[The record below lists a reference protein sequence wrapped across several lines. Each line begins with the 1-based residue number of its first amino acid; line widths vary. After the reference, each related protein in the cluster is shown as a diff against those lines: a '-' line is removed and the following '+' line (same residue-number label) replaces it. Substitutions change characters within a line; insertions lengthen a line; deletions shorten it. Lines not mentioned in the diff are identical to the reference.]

1 MKKKLFLIDGTALIY
16 RAYYG
21 LIRNPLY
28 TSTGINTSA
37 MFGTFNMFLS
47 FLQRYNPEYM
57 LISFDLKEKTFRS
70 KLDPNYKINRPPTPP
85 EMIEQFE
92 PIRDFFVLAGVKEVS
107 ISGYEADDILGSVA
121 EQYKSEFDVVI
132 VTGDKDFAQI
142 VDDNIVLFDPKK
154 EIIINREKVIEKYGV
169 TPEQFI
175 EYLAICG
182 DSADNIPGVKG
193 IGPKGAEKLLQ
204 EFGDLDNIYQHL
216 DDISSKSIR
225 TKLIEHKEDAYLS
238 RKLATIIRD
247 LSLNIDLKDLKFTN
261 ARLSHTIDFL
271 RKYELQSIINKV
283 QPLEQDIFSM
293 LDDEAAD
300 ESDPFK
306 AVLINENSEFDKLID
321 QIKKQSVIAIDT
333 ETTSK
338 DPLLAELVGISLCW
352 EENKAYYL
360 PIGHQMAVNL
370 DREIVQEK
378 LQNALKGKIL
388 IAHNYKYDFLVLK
401 SAGWQ
406 LDNQVFDTMIADY
419 LLHPSDRHSLDH
431 CAQKYF
437 SYKMIPI
444 SDLIGKGKKQV
455 TFDLVGTS
463 QACRYSAEDAWVTWR
478 LYQLHSTGIKESELD
493 KLYYDLEIPLL
504 FTLAEMESKGV
515 YLDQKFL
522 KKLSSQVQGTIGKLT
537 KEIYEISEVQFNLNS
552 TQQLGKILFDKL
564 EIPPVKKTKSGY
576 STDQSVLEKLAPE
589 HEIARLLLEYR
600 MLNKLLNTYINALP
614 ALVNP
619 LTGRIHSSFNQTI
632 ASTGRLSS
640 SNPNLQ
646 NIPIRTKL
654 GKEVRKAFCAS
665 HKGWSIV
672 SADYSQI
679 ELRIFAILTRDD
691 TLIKTFQ
698 ADKDIHSKTAS
709 LIYKIAESEVTPEQ
723 RRYAKIINFG
733 LLYGMGAYRIS
744 NELSISRKDAQK
756 FIDDYFQNF
765 PSVRN
770 FIDVHLLEAAEKGY
784 VETILRRKL
793 SLPDLNSSNRQL
805 REAAQRVAV
814 NMPVQGSAADV
825 IKIAMNRLHKFFE
838 NRPEIKMLIQVHDE
852 LVFEIRDDVMD
863 EALEVIKN
871 TMESAIPDE
880 FKGIVPLKVEIG
892 VGSNWF
898 EAH

>member
-1 MKKKLFLIDGTALIY
+1 
-16 RAYYG
+16 
-21 LIRNPLY
+21 
-28 TSTGINTSA
+28 
-37 MFGTFNMFLS
+37 
-47 FLQRYNPEYM
+47 
-57 LISFDLKEKTFRS
+57 
-70 KLDPNYKINRPPTPP
+70 
-85 EMIEQFE
+85 IEQFE
-92 PIRDFFVLAGVKEVS
+92 PIKDFFVLAGVKEVS
-107 ISGYEADDILGSVA
+107 ISGYEADDILVSVA
-121 EQYKSEFDVVI
+121 EQYKSEFDIVI

-154 EIIINREKVIEKYGV
+154 EIIINRDKVIEKYGV

-175 EYLAICG
+175 DYLAICG
-182 DSADNIPGVKG
+182 DTSDNIPGVKG

-204 EFGDLDNIYQHL
+204 EFDNLDNIYQHL

-225 TKLIEHKEDAYLS
+225 KKLIEHKDEAYLS
-238 RKLATIIRD
+238 RELATIIRD
-247 LSLNIDLKDLKFTN
+247 LSLNIKLPELKFDN
-261 ARLSHTIDFL
+261 SRLPKTIEL
-271 RKYELQSIINKV
+271 LQKYELQSIINKV

-293 LDDEAAD
+293 LGAKAEDDT
-300 ESDPFK
+300 DPFK
-306 AVLINENSEFDKLID
+306 AVLINENSEFDALLEK
-321 QIKKQSVIAIDT
+321 IKKQSIIAVDT

-352 EENKAYYL
+352 EEDKAYYL
-360 PIGHQMAVNL
+360 PVGHQMAVNL
-370 DREIVQEK
+370 DRDMVKEK
-378 LQNALKGKIL
+378 LQKALKGKIL
-388 IAHNYKYDFLVLK
+388 IAHNYKYDYLVLK
-401 SAGWQ
+401 SAGWT
-406 LDNQVFDTMIADY
+406 LDNHVFDTMIADY
-419 LLHPSDRHSLDH
+419 LLYPSDRHSLDH

-437 SYKMIPI
+437 SHKMIPI

-478 LYQLHSTGIKESELD
+478 LYQLHSTGIKESGLE

-504 FTLAEMESKGV
+504 FVLAEMESKGV

-522 KKLSSQVQGTIGKLT
+522 KKLSSQVQETIGTLT
-537 KEIYEISEVQFNLNS
+537 KAIYEISEVQFNLNS
-552 TQQLGKILFDKL
+552 TQQLGKILFEKL

-589 HEIARLLLEYR
+589 HEIARLVLEYR

-654 GKEVRKAFCAS
+654 GKEVRKAFCAP
-665 HKGWSIV
+665 KEGWSIV

-679 ELRIFAILTRDD
+679 ELRIFAILTLDEI
-691 TLIKTFQ
+691 LIKTFRE
-698 ADKDIHSKTAS
+698 DKDIHSKTAS
-709 LIYKIAESEVTPEQ
+709 LIYKTPESEVTPDQ

-744 NELSISRKDAQK
+744 NELSISRKEAQQ

-770 FIDVHLLEAAEKGY
+770 FIDAHLQQAVYKGY
-784 VETILRRKL
+784 VETILGRKL
-793 SLPDLNSSNRQL
+793 NLPDLNSSNRQL

-825 IKIAMNRLHKFFE
+825 IKIAMNRLHKLFADRE
-838 NRPEIKMLIQVHDE
+838 EIKMLIQVHDE
-852 LVFEIRDDVMD
+852 LVFEIRDDVLD
-863 EALEVIKN
+863 EALKIIKD

-880 FKGIVPLKVEIG
+880 FKGIVPLKVDIG